1 MEFYST
7 IFKTY
12 DMMILDSVFPLFFFL
27 MPKVL
32 CYNYNLFSLYMSKN
46 FSVWVRLNWQ
56 EKKEYIQSNI
66 AFKAVEFV
74 ATQRKILTYG
84 IGGQQGD
91 PTGSCNGRQKLFSV
105 TLL

>member
-1 MEFYST
+1 
-7 IFKTY
+7 
-12 DMMILDSVFPLFFFL
+12 MMILDSVFPLFFFFL

-32 CYNYNLFSLYMSKN
+32 CYNYNLLSLFMLKN
-46 FSVWVRLNWQ
+46 FGVWVRRNWQ
-56 EKKEYIQSNI
+56 EKKEYVQSNI

-91 PTGSCNGRQKLFSV
+91 PTGSCNGRQKVFSV
-105 TLL
+105 TLLRLQCYLISSP